1 VLSRVLSGWWLV
13 LWLVVLAGTV
23 VPLLV
28 HWRPAWRQRISPNLG
43 PILVLLGVLALRAV
57 VIFSPQS

>member
-1 VLSRVLSGWWLV
+1 V